1 MRADSRDGGLASNEE
16 IMEILYLSG
25 SPGKKSNTDYLLMRM
40 LSETAGEFVK
50 ITDYNIEPCRSCWK
64 CLKLGRCII
73 DDDMSNELMPRLL
86 KADVLILGSPVY
98 LNNVSAQLK
107 AFIDR
112 TWCLKGKLR
121 NKIGGGVVVGRNDG
135 AEGAITAIHAFFLK
149 HDMILANRG
158 VHGYAYAK
166 QEIEEDPEAM
176 ESAKKLSRRIQELG
190 RVINRRDLSRP
201 AELI

>member
-1 MRADSRDGGLASNEE
+1 MD
-16 IMEILYLSG
+16 ILYLSG
-25 SPGKKSNTDYLLMRM
+25 SPRKKSNTDYLLMQM
-40 LSETAGEFVK
+40 LSETAGEFIK
-50 ITDYNIEPCRSCWK
+50 ISDYWIEPCGSCWK

-86 KADVLILGSPVY
+86 KADALILGSPVY
-98 LNNVSAQLK
+98 FNNVSSQMK

-121 NKIGGGVVVGRNDG
+121 NKIGGAVVVGRNDG

-149 HDMILANRG
+149 HDMIPANRG
-158 VHGYAYAK
+158 VHGYAYAT

-176 ESAKKLSRRIQELG
+176 ESAKKLSARILELG
-190 RVINRRDLSRP
+190 KIIETGSVP
-201 AELI
+201 ATRKQYISGKEC